1 MLRYFTS
8 RELSEKFGINLAR
21 WKRWSRAFLPPDPL
35 GGQQSGYARQFSIDQ
50 AFRVYLG
57 GVLLSRLKFSV
68 SKAEQILRDLDNW
81 LEAAGIYL
89 NGEPD
94 PDLIKRQL
102 DVIRPCLII
111 IGPETQSDPG
121 GSDLAYCLHGK
132 SRTAP
137 EPPNQA
143 DSSWHCYQSFA
154 IDGLPFLQDRP
165 AWNHLH
171 VLNISNILNEFINAL
186 GLDPRIYPQPLVRT
200 S

>member
-68 SKAEQILRDLDNW
+68 SEAEQILGDLDNW

-94 PDLIKRQL
+94 PDLIEQQL

-111 IGPETQSDPG
+111 IGPDTQSNPG
-121 GSDLAYCLHGK
+121 RSDFAYCLHGK
-132 SRTAP
+132 SRATPAQP
-137 EPPNQA
+137 VPA
-143 DSSWHCYQSFA
+143 DSPWQCYQSFS
-154 IDGLPFLQDRP
+154 IDGLPFVHDHP
-165 AWNHLH
+165 SWNHLH
-171 VLNISNILNEFINAL
+171 VLNINNILNEFIHAL
-186 GLDPRIYPQPLVRT
+186 GLDSRLYPQPLVLT